1 MNKKKINIIGVK
13 LKRRLSSLYFGVH
26 KSEFKGAGFDLKN
39 LRNYEM
45 GDDSR
50 KIDWVAT
57 AKQNNLQ
64 VKEME
69 EDKDLGVLFVLD
81 ASYSMNFKSENKTK
95 LDILKETFEILSRAS
110 LNFGLKISAI
120 INKKNK
126 IINIKKSNNISNLI
140 KIQNLIGKQ
149 ATGKNTLE
157 EQLDYLVK
165 TNTKNNLIII
175 LTDKII
181 SGDTFKRLKFLNIKN
196 KIIYI
201 NIFDYF
207 ENNLHIKNYL
217 NLTNNKNN
225 IFVNLFSDNKR
236 KNYIAYRKEKINKF
250 YKNLKKNNMGYLLLD
265 NKQDIFKTLFKFFAR
280 ENGKK

>member
-1 MNKKKINIIGVK
+1 MNKKKINIIWVK
-13 LKRRLSSLYFGVH
+13 LKRRLSSLYFWVH
-26 KSEFKGAGFDLKN
+26 KSEFKWAWFDLKN

-45 GDDSR
+45 WDDSR

-69 EDKDLGVLFVLD
+69 EDKDLWVLFVLD

-110 LNFGLKISAI
+110 LNFWLKISAI

-149 ATGKNTLE
+149 ATWKNTLE

-181 SGDTFKRLKFLNIKN
+181 SWDTFKRLKFLNIKN

-250 YKNLKKNNMGYLLLD
+250 YKNLKKNNMWYLLLD